1 MTRIACGT
9 LLLFASMSL
18 AQQQTPPYSPP
29 PHSTT
34 PPTFPDDRDRRIPP
48 DAAPAPEAG
57 DSQPGAAPTSAE
69 ITDKIQKKLDSEPL
83 LKGSDLKVTVDDS
96 TATLAGTVSSQK
108 DREVALSILALYVGN
123 REIVDRTKLRT

>member
-48 DAAPAPEAG
+48 DA
-57 DSQPGAAPTSAE
+57 PTSAE
-69 ITDKIQKKLDSEPL
+69 ITDKIQRKLDSEPL